1 MKPPF
6 NLLLLNRVFAL
17 FAVFLIV
24 GCSSPEEK
32 AQSYYESGMK
42 FLSQQDYVKAGI
54 EFKNALQN
62 KKDLIGAW
70 RGLLAIETHNN
81 NLQGQVPI
89 LQTIVELDPKDPD
102 AKLKLGHLMLMGN
115 QLDKALEL
123 ANAALALDDHNPNA
137 LAFRGAVQ
145 LRKRNSVE
153 AKRDAQ
159 SALDIDQKNIE
170 AAMVLAAERMASG
183 DTEGALLILDR
194 PGVGHEDDLGIQL
207 LKLKVLE
214 QRQDAKEAESLVRRL
229 MDRYPKEPSF
239 RRALVKLYIDLK
251 RYDDAE
257 KQLRDL
263 STMDPSDLEA
273 GLNVVRFL
281 QQVKGPTAARA
292 ELLARINAGQRAF
305 QYQLAL
311 ADFDFAQ
318 GRIADSIQLL
328 QSLVDKARSPEDLL
342 AAQIKLAQ
350 IQFNQKKFDV
360 AETLDA
366 AVLRKDGRN
375 IDGLKLKASLLMERG
390 QLDAATAVLRQALDD
405 QPRQPDLM
413 LLLAIAYER
422 SGSIEL
428 AEKEFADV
436 TKISN
441 FNAAV
446 GLEYVK
452 FLRRRGDI
460 ERAEDILAELTRR
473 SPSNIAVLAAL
484 AEVRLARQN
493 WKGAQEVSET
503 IRRMQNGQ
511 AISEQIQAAALSGQG
526 NYDASI
532 RLLESVQSAAPT
544 ALQPMAAL
552 VSTLVRAQK
561 LDQAISLLEK
571 TLAENP
577 ANAEALSL
585 LGSVQLQK
593 GLPDQAVQSFRL
605 AIERQPKDMVGYHA
619 LYQFYIQNK
628 NFDEAEKIVRSGLQQ
643 QPDQFIMHMDLAS
656 ILEIKSDYEGAIAEY
671 EGLLKKDPGAMIVA
685 NNLASLLSE
694 YRSDKDSID
703 RAYSL
708 ALMLRKSEIPSF
720 KDTLGWLYYLRG
732 DYKNATDLLEQAATA
747 LPNRAEVQYHL
758 GMSYVSTGQMAKASE
773 QFTKAL
779 ALAPNSLLQQKISA
793 AQKKAAM

>member
-1 MKPPF
+1 MKLPS
-6 NLLLLNRVFAL
+6 NLLLLSRVLPL
-17 FAVFLIV
+17 FAVVLIA

-81 NLQGQVPI
+81 NLQGEVPI
-89 LQTIVELDPKDPD
+89 LQTIVELDPKDSD
-102 AKLKLGHLMLMGN
+102 AKLGLGHLMLLGN
-115 QLDKALEL
+115 APDKALEL
-123 ANAALALDDHNPNA
+123 ANAALALDDRNPNA

-145 LRKRNSVE
+145 LKKGNSVE
-153 AKRDAQ
+153 ARRDAQ
-159 SALDIDQKNIE
+159 SALDIDPKNAE
-170 AAMVLAAERMASG
+170 ASLVLAGERMATG

-194 PGVGHEDDLGIQL
+194 PGVGHEDDLSIQL
-207 LKLKVLE
+207 FKLNVLE
-214 QRQDAKEAESLVRRL
+214 RRKDLKEAEALLRKL
-229 MDRYPKEPSF
+229 MDRYPKQPGF
-239 RRALVKLYIDLK
+239 RRALARLYVEQT

-263 STMDPSDLEA
+263 AAMDPSDLEA

-281 QQVKGPTAARA
+281 QQVKGPTAARE
-292 ELLARINAGQRAF
+292 ELLARINAGQHAF

-318 GRIADSIQLL
+318 GRMADSIQLL
-328 QSLVDKARSPEDLL
+328 QTLVDKARSPEDLL

-375 IDGLKLKASLLMERG
+375 IEGLKLKASLLMERG

-405 QPRQPDLM
+405 QPRQLDLM
-413 LLLAIAYER
+413 VLLAIVYER

-428 AEKEFADV
+428 AEKEFADAI
-436 TKISN
+436 KISN
-441 FNAAV
+441 FNVAV

-452 FLRRRGDI
+452 FLGRRGDI

-473 SPSNIAVLAAL
+473 SPGNIQVLAVLADF
-484 AEVRLARQN
+484 RLARQN
-493 WKGAQEVSET
+493 WKGAQEVAET
-503 IRRMQNGQ
+503 IRRMENGQ
-511 AISEQIQAAALSGQG
+511 VFSEQIQAAALSGQG

-532 RLLESVQSAAPT
+532 RVLESVQATAPSAVS
-544 ALQPMAAL
+544 LAAL
-552 VSTLVRAQK
+552 VNTLVRAQK
-561 LDQAISLLEK
+561 LDEAISLLQK

-577 ANAEALSL
+577 ANAEALTL

-593 GLPDQAVQSFRL
+593 GLPDKAMQSFRS
-605 AIERQPKDMVGYHA
+605 AIERQPKDMAGYQA
-619 LYQFYIQNK
+619 LYDFYIRNK
-628 NFDEAEKIVRSGLQQ
+628 NFDEAEKVVRSGLQQ
-643 QPDQFIMHMDLAS
+643 QPDHFIMHMDLAS
-656 ILEIKSDYEGAIAEY
+656 VFEMKGDYEGAIAEY
-671 EGLLKKDPGAMIVA
+671 ESLLKKDLGSMIVA

-773 QFTKAL
+773 QFKKAL

-793 AQKKAAM
+793 AQKKVAM